1 MILGRQ
7 AAGRYWT
14 LVSWCGGP
22 DVLPEGGQALEV
34 GAGARG
40 QAAVRGQA
48 DRVARVDR
56 QREGQ
61 SEARATEL
69 LTLFYAVDGTA
80 PPVEVSDA
88 ERAPGARAELARDV
102 RLQRIERVLLARVAI
117 EEFVVA
123 GEPGHARRQ
132 LHG

>member
-40 QAAVRGQA
+40 HAAVRGQA

-61 SEARATEL
+61 SQARAAEL
-69 LTLFYAVDGTA
+69 LALLDAVDGSA
-80 PPVEVSDA
+80 AAVEVRGA
-88 ERAPGARAELARDV
+88 ERAPGAAPELAREV
-102 RLQRIERVLLARVAI
+102 RLERIQRK
-117 EEFVVA
+117 
-123 GEPGHARRQ
+123 
-132 LHG
+132 